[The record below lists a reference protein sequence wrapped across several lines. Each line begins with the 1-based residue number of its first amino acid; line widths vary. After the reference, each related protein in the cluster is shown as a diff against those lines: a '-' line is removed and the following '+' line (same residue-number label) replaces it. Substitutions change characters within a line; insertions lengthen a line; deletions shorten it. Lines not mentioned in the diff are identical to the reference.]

1 MGADGNPWSTHRRRA
16 EQLRGRYPFAAEVLG
31 LYAGLIDG
39 WHETWAQAREERPSP
54 ADVADWSVRQ
64 SLPRVAKATGTY
76 GPAPLAKAIQEAT
89 EAEALD
95 VCTAWLAGEEL
106 GPAEAYLARTSLRP
120 ALAVMDNPAEAF
132 AGAEAGERDGRGC
145 PRCGG
150 LPQLSFRTAGG
161 EALVSGGRQ
170 LACSR
175 CAHEWAY
182 SASSCAFCGETAG
195 AKRTLYAEQRGGT
208 VVGPDDRE
216 PAADATHPHI
226 RIEACSSCQRYLLE
240 VELGRDPAAVPEV
253 DELAAVP
260 LALYAGDQGL
270 TKITPNLMGF

>member
-31 LYAGLIDG
+31 LYTGLLDG
-39 WHETWAQAREERPSP
+39 WQETWTQAREDRPAP
-54 ADVADWSVRQ
+54 ADVADWAVSQ
-64 SLPRVAKATGTY
+64 SLPRVVKATEAH
-76 GPAPLAKAIQEAT
+76 GPAPLARAIHEAT
-89 EAEALD
+89 QAQALD
-95 VCTAWLAGEEL
+95 ACAAWLAGEEL
-106 GPAEAYLARTSLRP
+106 GPAESYLSRASLRP
-120 ALAVMDNPAEAF
+120 VLAALDDA
-132 AGAEAGERDGRGC
+132 AGAFTGEAAEPDARRC

-150 LPQLSFRTAGG
+150 LPQLSVRSAGG
-161 EALVSGGRQ
+161 EALVSGGRH

-175 CAHEWAY
+175 CEHTWPF
-182 SASSCAFCGETAG
+182 SVSSCAFCGETAG
-195 AKRTLYAEQRGGT
+195 AKRTLYAEHRGGT

-216 PAADATHPHI
+216 PTADATHPHI